1 MLPSRHCFPDT
12 VCLAGYGT
20 SANSYN
26 NSATSCS
33 GCSDGF
39 YQEGASTSCLTC
51 GTTDA
56 FVYPGKTDAVGPVS
70 ATTKPPSAAGVAG
83 AVSKDQ
89 CYPEYYQMD
98 ESMGTHIMNYTGATA
113 TGVASAALCAAD
125 CNSDN
130 TCIAATWVYTNTS
143 SGGSAETAGT
153 CYKVFPTYTS
163 GAGKLAVKV
172 LPLDFLSG
180 ASLKGRAAVPSG
192 SYAFWAQDY
201 TAVLGVELA
210 TSINDLQACKDLC
223 DADSACVLFQ
233 HDGTTGCALR
243 TGLEAEGARTFMHMV
258 GDKIDTA

>member
-1 MLPSRHCFPDT
+1 MLPSRHCFPVT

-56 FVYPGKTDAVGPVS
+56 FVYPGKVDAVGPVS

-89 CYPEYYQMD
+89 CYPQYYQMD
-98 ESMGTHIMNYTGATA
+98 ESMGTHIMNYTGVANTSDASATA
-113 TGVASAALCAAD
+113 CAAS

-130 TCIAATWVYTNTS
+130 TCIAATWVYTNTL
-143 SGGSAETAGT
+143 SGDSADTAGK
-153 CYKVFPTYTS
+153 CYMVTPTGT
-163 GAGKLAVKV
+163 GGTLAVKV
-172 LPLDFLSG
+172 LPMDFLSG
-180 ASLKGRAAVPSG
+180 ASLKGKAAVASG
-192 SYAFWAQDY
+192 AYVFWAHDY
-201 TAVLGVELA
+201 TTLLGVELA
-210 TSINDLQACKDLC
+210 TSTNGLQACKDLC
-223 DADSACVLFQ
+223 DANSACVLFQ
-233 HDGTTGCALR
+233 HDGTTCALR
-243 TGLEAEGARTFMHMV
+243 TGLEAEGARTFMHIV